1 MSKEKH
7 NQKIL
12 LIGVGNKFRQDDAVG
27 LAISR
32 RLDAEWY
39 AARTRIAEKFP
50 NQLPP
55 EIKIIE
61 ASGEGVA
68 LMELWQ
74 GATTVY
80 LFDAVMSGAE
90 VGKIHR
96 IDAQIQTVP
105 AKFFNY
111 STHAFSVAE
120 AVELART
127 LNQLPP
133 KLIIYG
139 VEGKNFAHG
148 IGLSP
153 EVEQATE
160 EVLQQVL
167 VELCMKPV

>member
-1 MSKEKH
+1 MLKENN

-32 RLDAEWY
+32 RLDAL
-39 AARTRIAEKFP
+39 RIAEKIR
-50 NQLPP
+50 NQFPP
-55 EIKIIE
+55 EIKIVE

-74 GATTVY
+74 NASIVY
-80 LFDAVMSGAE
+80 LFDAVISGAE

-96 IDAQIQTVP
+96 IDAQVQTVP

-153 EVEQATE
+153 EVEQAKE
-160 EVLQQVL
+160 EVAHQVL
-167 VELCMKPV
+167 VELLTNYNLP

>member
-1 MSKEKH
+1 MSKDNH

-12 LIGVGNKFRQDDAVG
+12 LIGVGNKFRQDDAIG
-27 LAISR
+27 LV
-32 RLDAEWY
+32 
-39 AARTRIAEKFP
+39 IADKFR

-55 EIKIIE
+55 EITIME
-61 ASGEGVA
+61 ASGEGAA

-74 GATTVY
+74 GATIVY
-80 LFDAVMSGAE
+80 LFDAVISGAE
-90 VGKIHR
+90 VGTIHR
-96 IDAQIQTVP
+96 IDASIETVP
-105 AKFFNY
+105 TKFFSY

-160 EVLQQVL
+160 KVLQQVF
-167 VELCMKPV
+167 VELPMKSV

>member
-1 MSKEKH
+1 MSKENH
-7 NQKIL
+7 NHQIL

-27 LAISR
+27 LV
-32 RLDAEWY
+32 
-39 AARTRIAEKFP
+39 IAEKFH
-50 NQLPP
+50 NQVDPDTKTP

-74 GATTVY
+74 HATTVY
-80 LFDAVMSGAE
+80 LFDAVMSGGE

-96 IDAQIQTVP
+96 IDAQIEVVP

-127 LNQLPP
+127 LNQIPT

-139 VEGKNFAHG
+139 VEGKNFSHG

-153 EVEQATE
+153 EVEKATE
-160 EVLQQVL
+160 KVLQEVL
-167 VELCMKPV
+167 VELCTKPV

>member
-1 MSKEKH
+1 MSKENN

-12 LIGVGNKFRQDDAVG
+12 LIGIGNKFSQDDAVG
-27 LAISR
+27 LVV
-32 RLDAEWY
+32 
-39 AARTRIAEKFP
+39 AEKFR

-55 EIKIIE
+55 EIKIIQ

-74 GATTVY
+74 DATTVY

-96 IDAQIQTVP
+96 IDVQVQTVP

-139 VEGKNFAHG
+139 VEGKNFAYG

-153 EVEQATE
+153 EIEQATE
-160 EVLQQVL
+160 DVVQQVL
-167 VELCMKPV
+167 VELCNGLSH

>member
-1 MSKEKH
+1 MSKENH

-12 LIGVGNKFRQDDAVG
+12 LIGIGNKFRQDDAVG
-27 LAISR
+27 LAIA
-32 RLDAEWY
+32 DKF
-39 AARTRIAEKFP
+39 RI
-50 NQLPP
+50 QLPP
-55 EIKIIE
+55 QIKIIE

-74 GATTVY
+74 DATTVY
-80 LFDAVMSGAE
+80 LFDAVISGAE

-160 EVLQQVL
+160 DVVQQVL
-167 VELCMKPV
+167 VELCIKPV

>member
-1 MSKEKH
+1 MSKENN

-12 LIGVGNKFRQDDAVG
+12 LIGIGNKFRQDDAVG
-27 LAISR
+27 LI
-32 RLDAEWY
+32 
-39 AARTRIAEKFP
+39 IAEKFR

-55 EIKIIE
+55 EIQIIE

-74 GATTVY
+74 DATTVY
-80 LFDAVMSGAE
+80 LFDAVFSGTE

-96 IDAQIQTVP
+96 IDAQIETVP

-127 LNQLPP
+127 LNQLPS

-148 IGLSP
+148 IGLTP
-153 EVEQATE
+153 EVERATE
-160 EVLQQVL
+160 EVVKQVL
-167 VELCMKPV
+167 VELGMKLD

>member
-1 MSKEKH
+1 MSKENH
-7 NQKIL
+7 NEKIL

-27 LAISR
+27 LVI
-32 RLDAEWY
+32 
-39 AARTRIAEKFP
+39 ARKFR
-50 NQLPP
+50 NQIHPETKTP

-74 GATTVY
+74 SATTVY
-80 LFDAVMSGAE
+80 LFDAVMSGTE

-96 IDAQIQTVP
+96 IDAHTQTVP

-127 LNQLPP
+127 LNQLPS

-139 VEGKNFAHG
+139 VEGKNFSHG

-160 EVLQQVL
+160 KVVQQIL
-167 VELCMKPV
+167 IELCTKRV

>member
-1 MSKEKH
+1 MSKDNH

-12 LIGVGNKFRQDDAVG
+12 LIGIGNKFRQDDAVG
-27 LAISR
+27 LVVV
-32 RLDAEWY
+32 
-39 AARTRIAEKFP
+39 EKFR

-55 EIKIIE
+55 EIKIME

-80 LFDAVMSGAE
+80 LFDAVNSGAE

-96 IDAQIQTVP
+96 IDASIQTVP
-105 AKFFNY
+105 AKFFSY

-120 AVELART
+120 AVELARS

-153 EVEQATE
+153 QVEQATE
-160 EVLQQVL
+160 EVLQQVI
-167 VELCMKPV
+167 VELRRKLM

>member
-1 MSKEKH
+1 MSKE
-7 NQKIL
+7 NNNTLIL
-12 LIGVGNKFRQDDAVG
+12 LIGIGNKFRQDDAVG

-32 RLDAEWY
+32 RLDAL
-39 AARTRIAEKFP
+39 RITEKFR

-55 EIKIIE
+55 EIKIVE

-74 GATTVY
+74 DATTVY
-80 LFDAVMSGAE
+80 LFDAVISGAE
-90 VGKIHR
+90 VGKIYR
-96 IDAQIQTVP
+96 IDAQIETVP

-127 LNQLPP
+127 LNQLPS

-139 VEGKNFAHG
+139 VEGKNFDFG
-148 IGLSP
+148 VGLCP
-153 EVEQATE
+153 EVEQAAA
-160 EVLQQVL
+160 EV
-167 VELCMKPV
+167 VERVYSELIS

>member
-1 MSKEKH
+1 MSKENH
-7 NQKIL
+7 NHQIL

-27 LAISR
+27 LV
-32 RLDAEWY
+32 
-39 AARTRIAEKFP
+39 IAEKFH
-50 NQLPP
+50 NQVDPDTKTP

-74 GATTVY
+74 HATTVY
-80 LFDAVMSGAE
+80 LFDAVMSGSE

-96 IDAQIQTVP
+96 INAQIEVVP

-139 VEGKNFAHG
+139 VEGKNFSHG

-160 EVLQQVL
+160 KVLQEVL
-167 VELCMKPV
+167 VELCTKPV

>member
-1 MSKEKH
+1 MSKDKD
-7 NQKIL
+7 NQQIL
-12 LIGVGNKFRQDDAVG
+12 LIGVGNKFRQDDAIG
-27 LAISR
+27 LVIV
-32 RLDAEWY
+32 
-39 AARTRIAEKFP
+39 EKLH

-55 EIKIIE
+55 EIKIME

-74 GATTVY
+74 NATTVY
-80 LFDAVMSGAE
+80 LFDAVISGAE

-96 IDAQIQTVP
+96 IDATIETVP
-105 AKFFNY
+105 KKFFSY

-148 IGLSP
+148 VGLSVQ
-153 EVEQATE
+153 VEEAVE
-160 EVLQQVL
+160 EVLQQVC
-167 VELCMKPV
+167 VELLIKPG

>member
-1 MSKEKH
+1 MLKENK

-32 RLDAEWY
+32 RLDAL
-39 AARTRIAEKFP
+39 RIAEKFR

-55 EIKIIE
+55 EIKIVE

-68 LMELWQ
+68 LMGLWQ
-74 GATTVY
+74 NTSIIY
-80 LFDAVMSGAE
+80 LFDAVISGVE

-96 IDAQIQTVP
+96 IDAQIETVP
-105 AKFFNY
+105 TKFFNY

-153 EVEQATE
+153 EVEEAIE
-160 EVLQQVL
+160 EVVQQVL
-167 VELCMKPV
+167 IELCVKPV

>member
-1 MSKEKH
+1 MSKENN

-12 LIGVGNKFRQDDAVG
+12 LIGIGNKFRQDDAVG
-27 LAISR
+27 LI
-32 RLDAEWY
+32 
-39 AARTRIAEKFP
+39 IAEKFR

-55 EIKIIE
+55 EIQIIE

-74 GATTVY
+74 DATTVY
-80 LFDAVMSGAE
+80 LFDAVFSGAE

-96 IDAQIQTVP
+96 IDAQIETVP

-127 LNQLPP
+127 LNQLPS

-153 EVEQATE
+153 EVERATE
-160 EVLQQVL
+160 EVVQQVL
-167 VELCMKPV
+167 VELCMKPD